1 MPAILVGLALA
12 ILASGA
18 MASTEEP
25 AIRIGSKRFTESYVL
40 GEIIAASARRAGV
53 PVEYK
58 PGMGNT
64 AILVEA
70 LANGSIDAYPEYTG
84 TIVREIL
91 KSPENLSLAQVNERL
106 RGLGL
111 AASVPLGFSNSYAI
125 GMRRALAEERG
136 IRRISDLASHPGI
149 RFGFSHE
156 FLGRRDGWPGLKS
169 AYALPQSSPRGL
181 DHGLA
186 YEALAAGEV
195 DAIDLYSTDAKIARY
210 GIAVLDDDRGYFPR
224 YDAVLLHRI
233 DVPERHPKAWSAIRA
248 LEGRIDTATM
258 IRLNAAA
265 ELDRRDFAAIAAEFL
280 GDKAAGRARSFRDA
294 LFGPDFLRLLAQHA
308 GLVFGSLAAAIGL
321 GVPLGMA
328 AARVRPIAQPLLL
341 LTGLIQTI
349 PALALLAFLIP
360 LTGTIGVWPA
370 MLALFLYALL
380 PIVRNTHAGILGVS
394 TGLRQAAMALGL
406 TPRVILARIELPL
419 ALPTIL
425 AGVKTAAVINVGT
438 ATVAA
443 FIGAGGFGE
452 RIAQGL
458 ALNDNMMLLAGALPA
473 AALALVVHVL
483 FEGLERLVTSAPR
496 GRARA

>member
-1 MPAILVGLALA
+1 MRALPVAFIVATLAGGSVA
-12 ILASGA
+12 ASD
-18 MASTEEP
+18 EP
-25 AIRIGSKRFTESYVL
+25 PLRIGSKRFTESYVL
-40 GEIIAASARRAGV
+40 GEILAATARQAGV

-64 AILVEA
+64 AILAEA
-70 LANGSIDAYPEYTG
+70 LASRSIDVYPEYTG

-91 KSPENLSLAQVNERL
+91 KSGENLSLAQLNERL
-106 RGLGL
+106 RPLGL
-111 AASVPLGFSNSYAI
+111 AAAVPLGFSNSYAI
-125 GMRRALAEERG
+125 GIPRALADGRG
-136 IRRISDLASHPGI
+136 IRRISDLAGHPALRLGL
-149 RFGFSHE
+149 SHE

-169 AYALPQSSPRGL
+169 AYGLRQSVPRGL

-210 GIAVLDDDRGYFPR
+210 GIAVLDDDRAYFPR
-224 YDAVLLHRI
+224 YDAVLLHRA
-233 DVPERHPKAWSAIRA
+233 DVPARHPKAWSALRA
-248 LEGRIDTATM
+248 LEGRIDTAAM

-265 ELDRRDFAAIAAEFL
+265 EIDRRGFAAIAAEFL
-280 GDKAAGRARSFRDA
+280 GGGAAPRARTFTDA
-294 LFGPDFLRLLAQHA
+294 LFGPDFARLLAEHA
-308 GLVFGSLAAAIGL
+308 ALVFGSLAAAIAL

-341 LTGLIQTI
+341 ATGLIQTI

-360 LTGTIGVWPA
+360 VTGTIGVWPA

-380 PIVRNTHAGILGVS
+380 PIVRNTHAGLLGVPA
-394 TGLRQAAMALGL
+394 GLRQAAVALGMK
-406 TPRVILARIELPL
+406 PRDTLLHVELPL
-419 ALPTIL
+419 ALPTLL

-458 ALNDNMMLLAGALPA
+458 ALNDNMMLMAGALPA
-473 AALALVVHVL
+473 AALALVVHGL
-483 FEGLERLVTSAPR
+483 FEGLERLVTNRPQSH
-496 GRARA
+496 